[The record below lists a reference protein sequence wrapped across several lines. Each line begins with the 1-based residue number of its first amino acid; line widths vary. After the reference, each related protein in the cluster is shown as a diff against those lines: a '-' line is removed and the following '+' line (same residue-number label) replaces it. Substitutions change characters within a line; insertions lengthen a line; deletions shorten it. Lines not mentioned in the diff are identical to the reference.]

1 MEIPMSEHTGKR
13 LAGKVAIVTGAGRGI
28 GRSEALLLAAEGA
41 QVIVNDVFVENRGS
55 PDEAQIAA
63 RVVAEI
69 RAAGGEAVANG
80 DSVAS
85 MQGAERIVNSALREF
100 GRLDILINNAGNV
113 RPANIFEMNEYDWD
127 RVVQTHLKGAFAMI
141 RLASPVFCGQGSGVI
156 VNTSSESGLGH
167 ATMTNYSA
175 AKEGTVG
182 LTRSAAR
189 ELGRFGVRCN
199 AIRPRALTQS
209 VQNLSETSFRQSQ
222 SLERALGR
230 FALGNRGNIRTGG
243 GPEHVAPLVVWLCT
257 DAAKNVNGRTFYV
270 CGDEI
275 GLFSEPEL
283 ICSLSRVGGWDLD
296 SLDNF
301 ASDRLI
307 GDLTN
312 KFTLE
317 EYPEL
322 KKFGSS

>member
-1 MEIPMSEHTGKR
+1 MSQQNRSKR

-28 GRSEALLLAAEGA
+28 GRCEALLLAAEGA
-41 QVIVNDVFVENRGS
+41 KVIVNDVFIQNRGG
-55 PDEAQIAA
+55 PGETQIAGS
-63 RVVAEI
+63 VVAEI
-69 RAAGGEAVANG
+69 RSAGGEAAANG

-113 RPANIFEMNEYDWD
+113 RPSNIYEMNEYDWD

-141 RLASPVFCGQGSGVI
+141 RFASPIFCRQGSGVI
-156 VNTSSESGLGH
+156 VNTASESGLGH

-175 AKEGTVG
+175 AKEGVVG
-182 LTRSAAR
+182 LTRSVAR

-209 VQNLSETSFRQSQ
+209 VQSLGQTAFRQSQ
-222 SLERALGR
+222 SLERALGKYS
-230 FALGNRGNIRTGG
+230 LGDRGNIRTDG

-257 DAAKNVNGRTFYV
+257 DTAKNVNGRTFYV
-270 CGDEI
+270 SGDEI

-283 ICSLSRVGGWDLD
+283 VRSLSRVGGWDLN
-296 SLDNF
+296 SLDNY
-301 ASDRLI
+301 ARESLVADLSD
-307 GDLTN
+307 D
-312 KFTLE
+312 FVLE
-317 EYPEL
+317 GYPEL
-322 KKFGSS
+322 KKFS

>member
-1 MEIPMSEHTGKR
+1 MSEQTGKR

-141 RLASPVFCGQGSGVI
+141 RFASPVFCRQGSGVI

-312 KFTLE
+312 EFTLQ

>member
-1 MEIPMSEHTGKR
+1 MSHQDRAKR

-41 QVIVNDVFVENRGS
+41 KVIVNDVFIENRGGE
-55 PDEAQIAA
+55 DEAQIAS
-63 RVVAEI
+63 RVAAEI
-69 RAAGGEAVANG
+69 CAAGGAAAANG

-85 MQGAERIVNSALREF
+85 MQGAERIVNTALREF

-113 RPANIFEMNEYDWD
+113 RPANIYEMNEYDWD

-141 RLASPVFCGQGSGVI
+141 RFASPILCRQGSGVI
-156 VNTSSESGLGH
+156 INTGSESGLGH

-175 AKEGTVG
+175 AKEGVVG
-182 LTRSAAR
+182 LTRSVAR

-199 AIRPRALTQS
+199 AIRPFGQTA
-209 VQNLSETSFRQSQ
+209 FRQSQ
-222 SLERALGR
+222 SLEQALVK
-230 FALGNRGNIRTGG
+230 FSLGNRGNIRTEG
-243 GPEHVAPLVVWLCT
+243 GPEQVARLVVWLCT

-283 ICSLSRVGGWDLD
+283 ACSMSRAGGWDLD
-296 SLDNF
+296 SLDNY
-301 ASDRLI
+301 ARERLI
-307 GDLTN
+307 GNLIND
-312 KFTLE
+312 FTLE
-317 EYPEL
+317 GYPEL
-322 KKFGSS
+322 KKFS

>member
-1 MEIPMSEHTGKR
+1 MSEHNRSKR
-13 LAGKVAIVTGAGRGI
+13 LVGKVAIVTGGGRGI

-41 QVIVNDVFVENRGS
+41 KVIINDVFIENRGGA
-55 PDEAQIAA
+55 DEAQIAA
-63 RVVAEI
+63 RVANEI

-113 RPANIFEMNEYDWD
+113 RPANIYEMNEYDWD

-141 RLASPVFCGQGSGVI
+141 RFAAPIFCRQSSGVI
-156 VNTSSESGLGH
+156 INTGSESGLGH

-175 AKEGTVG
+175 AKEGIIG
-182 LTRSAAR
+182 LTRSVAR

-209 VQNLSETSFRQSQ
+209 VQNLGQTAFRQSQ

-230 FALGNRGNIRTGG
+230 FSLGNRGHIQTTG

-283 ICSLSRVGGWDLD
+283 ICSLSRAGGWDLD
-296 SLDNF
+296 SLDDY
-301 ASDRLI
+301 ACERLI
-307 GDLTN
+307 GELTN
-312 KFTLE
+312 DFTLDRH
-317 EYPEL
+317 PEL
-322 KKFGSS
+322 RKFS